1 MEIAKRTSSGLI
13 KLALSV
19 LVAASTASAQT
30 PGQPAGPIPV
40 ESFFR
45 NADIGAAKLSPSG
58 RWLAVTTGVGVSR
71 VGLAVVDLEGK
82 VPPQQAARFDDLDIR
97 SFHWVNDGRLAF
109 DVVDLQMGSGD
120 QRVTPGL
127 FSVRPDG
134 SELRMLIKLGR
145 PFLSDSRTAVRE
157 PLEWNHTLLM
167 IPNGGGDQAIIGEL
181 KSDSRGELQA
191 MNALRLDVA
200 TGRASSLSVG
210 APPNAKAWL
219 FDPKGEPRVVV
230 ATKDGLMRIHW
241 RAPGQDKWV
250 ELAHFD
256 SFSPGF
262 VPSFVDGS
270 GDLYVTTSEGSSGT
284 AVLKRFDLTTG
295 RPQADALVSAPGFDF
310 TGEFIVDRASGKATG
325 VQVET
330 DAVTTVWFDPRMKA
344 LQQAVDSRLP
354 GLINQIDCSRCT
366 SPDAVVLVHAYSDR
380 DPGQYW
386 VYWPERERWQMV
398 GQAHKDID
406 PRQMATLDLHRI
418 KARDGLDLPVWITT
432 PKVPSTSP
440 RPAVVLVHGGPWIR
454 GSHWQWEPTAQF
466 LASRGYLVIEPEF
479 RGSSGFGDKH
489 FKAGWKQWGLSMQD
503 DVADGLLWAVS
514 KGWVDP
520 KRVCIAGASYGG
532 YATLMGLVRHPE
544 LYRCG
549 VAWAAVTDPRLLYE
563 LDWISDLPEEYKNF
577 GLPAMLGDPVKDAA
591 ALKAVAPVEQAARIK
606 APLLLA
612 FGLLDRRVPIEHG
625 RHMRDALHEAGRD
638 VEWVTYAT
646 EGHGWLIL
654 ENRVDFA
661 KRLEAFLARNLK

>member
-1 MEIAKRTSSGLI
+1 
-13 KLALSV
+13 
-19 LVAASTASAQT
+19 
-30 PGQPAGPIPV
+30 
-40 ESFFR
+40 
-45 NADIGAAKLSPSG
+45 
-58 RWLAVTTGVGVSR
+58 
-71 VGLAVVDLEGK
+71 
-82 VPPQQAARFDDLDIR
+82 
-97 SFHWVNDGRLAF
+97 
-109 DVVDLQMGSGD
+109 
-120 QRVTPGL
+120 
-127 FSVRPDG
+127 
-134 SELRMLIKLGR
+134 
-145 PFLSDSRTAVRE
+145 
-157 PLEWNHTLLM
+157 
-167 IPNGGGDQAIIGEL
+167 
-181 KSDSRGELQA
+181 
-191 MNALRLDVA
+191 
-200 TGRASSLSVG
+200 
-210 APPNAKAWL
+210 
-219 FDPKGEPRVVV
+219 
-230 ATKDGLMRIHW
+230 
-241 RAPGQDKWV
+241 
-250 ELAHFD
+250 
-256 SFSPGF
+256 
-262 VPSFVDGS
+262 
-270 GDLYVTTSEGSSGT
+270 
-284 AVLKRFDLTTG
+284 
-295 RPQADALVSAPGFDF
+295 
-310 TGEFIVDRASGKATG
+310 
-325 VQVET
+325 
-330 DAVTTVWFDPRMKA
+330 
-344 LQQAVDSRLP
+344 
-354 GLINQIDCSRCT
+354 
-366 SPDAVVLVHAYSDR
+366 
-380 DPGQYW
+380 
-386 VYWPERERWQMV
+386 MV